1 MSSGEA
7 ELYALVKGAVQTKY
21 AISLAMD
28 FGIELDGHVR
38 TDSNAAIGITH
49 RSGLGGRTRHVQ
61 VQYLWVQ
68 GAVSRG
74 EIKVEKVRGEDN
86 LSDILTKCV
95 PAEVL
100 NRHLRAMNFIF
111 LGDATNDDSQL
122 SPAKAVSSE
131 GGCKDP
137 YIMYR

>member
-28 FGIELDGHVR
+28 FGIELDGHVK
-38 TDSNAAIGITH
+38 TDSNATIGITH

-68 GAVSRG
+68 RAASR
-74 EIKVEKVRGEDN
+74 RN
-86 LSDILTKCV
+86 
-95 PAEVL
+95 
-100 NRHLRAMNFIF
+100 
-111 LGDATNDDSQL
+111 
-122 SPAKAVSSE
+122 
-131 GGCKDP
+131 
-137 YIMYR
+137 